1 MAVTVVPTESSLRVV
16 VVVGT
21 SEQGDPIIKTRTYNR
36 VKPEA
41 DAQSVFAVAQA
52 ISGLQEY
59 PLNDIQLVVNN
70 SLSEV

>member
-1 MAVTVVPTESSLRVV
+1 MAVTLVPTESSLKLV

-21 SEQGDPIIKTRTYNR
+21 SEQGDPITKTRTYNR

-41 DAQSVFAVAQA
+41 EAQAVYTVAQA
-52 ISGLQEY
+52 IGGLQEY
-59 PLNDIQLVVNN
+59 PLNDIQLVINN